1 MCFFMFVVLMVFI
14 VFHVFVVR
22 RFRGSR
28 VFERF
33 SVEDLGFRVQG
44 GGLGFRQGIEIYGD
58 ALGHL

>member
-1 MCFFMFVVLMVFI
+1 MFLMF
-14 VFHVFVVR
+14 FVVR

-44 GGLGFRQGIEIYGD
+44 GGLGLRQGIEICRN
-58 ALGHL
+58 ALGYL